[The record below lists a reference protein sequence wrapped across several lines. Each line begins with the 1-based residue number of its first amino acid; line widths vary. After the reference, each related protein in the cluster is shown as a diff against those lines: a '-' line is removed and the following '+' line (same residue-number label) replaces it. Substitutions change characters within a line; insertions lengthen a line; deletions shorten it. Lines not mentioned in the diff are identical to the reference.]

1 MRILLVEDEVAL
13 ADALQFKLQQNKYQ
27 VDVVYDGLSGEDYA
41 LSGIYDVLV
50 LDRMLPGKE
59 GLDILR
65 SVRKAGISTPAMF
78 LTARDTV
85 NDRVDG
91 LDAGADDYLIK
102 PFSNKE
108 FLARVN
114 ALARRSSKFIQNDL
128 LTIGRASLNVQKL
141 ELSFDE
147 KTIVL
152 TNTEGAL
159 LELLIRN
166 KELVLSKE
174 QIMEKIWGFDH
185 DIEISNVELYIFY
198 LRKKVPFSE
207 FDVKL
212 TTIRGVGYMLTEKQ
226 IGN

>member
-1 MRILLVEDEVAL
+1 MRILLVEDEKAL
-13 ADALQFKLQQNKYQ
+13 ADALQYKLQQNKYQ

-50 LDRMLPGKE
+50 FDRMLPGKE

-65 SVRKAGISTPAMF
+65 SVRKAGIQTPAMF

-91 LDAGADDYLIK
+91 LEAGADDYLIK

-114 ALARRSSKFIQNDL
+114 ALARRSSKFIQNDVL
-128 LTIGRASLNVQKL
+128 EIGTAALNVQKS
-141 ELSFDE
+141 ELSFNNH
-147 KTIVL
+147 VYSL
-152 TNTEGAL
+152 TNTEEAL

-166 KELVLSKE
+166 KELVLTKE

-185 DIEISNVELYIFY
+185 DIEIANVELYIFY
-198 LRKKVPFSE
+198 LRKKIPFSE
-207 FDVKL
+207 IGVKL
-212 TTIRGVGYMLTEKQ
+212 TTIRGVGYMLTQ
-226 IGN
+226 NR

>member
-1 MRILLVEDEVAL
+1 MRILLVEDEQAL
-13 ADALQFKLQQNKYQ
+13 ADALQYKLQQNKYQ

-41 LSGIYDVLV
+41 LSGIYDVLI

-59 GLDILR
+59 GLDILK

-85 NDRVDG
+85 NDRVDD

-114 ALARRSSKFIQNDL
+114 ALARRSTKFVQNDIL
-128 LTIGRASLNVQKL
+128 KIGEATLNIQKSELTFEPHTYS
-141 ELSFDE
+141 
-147 KTIVL
+147 L
-152 TNTEGAL
+152 TNTEASL

-198 LRKKVPFSE
+198 LRKKIPFSE
-207 FDVKL
+207 IGVKL
-212 TTIRGVGYMLTEKQ
+212 MTIRGVGYMLTEKQ